1 MGNQASAAVA
11 ATGIKPGETM
21 KNVNKQLGLAEDE
34 EVIEKKKAMEYSKLK
49 KERDLKQQERV
60 TQFRSKQVERDIRKA
75 SLQDKWNRSH
85 QQNS

>member
-1 MGNQASAAVA
+1 MGNQASAVA
-11 ATGIKPGETM
+11 AANGIKPGQAL
-21 KNVNKQLGLAEDE
+21 KNVNKQLGLAENE
-34 EVIEKKKAMEYSKLK
+34 EAIEKKKAIEYQSLK

-60 TQFRSKQVERDIRKA
+60 TEFRSKKVQRDIRKA